1 MTAPAP
7 GRDRWFDWDR
17 DSIERFWRDAFA
29 LDLTPARLQRRM
41 GPHLVAGLA
50 ARAAPPAN
58 VLLLGDR
65 DPIFAETL
73 LGAGFRVA
81 RAPLF
86 SFGRKPDLLVESQI
100 STLPSTRTGTGNRA
114 TSSHGARIS
123 SSHHTRSP

>member
-81 RAPLF
+81 RAPLARHF
-86 SFGRKPDLLVESQI
+86 VRTRPDIVQTWLVFGLQI
-100 STLPSTRTGTGNRA
+100 HHPQIGFHGDGVPAPTGREA
-114 TSSHGARIS
+114 
-123 SSHHTRSP
+123 PKE